1 MPSLS
6 SLIYM
11 ITGSFS
17 ALFIFLGTTILL
29 AKWMSPE
36 DLGILMAAEAFTTL
50 FSFFFDFGFK
60 NSILKCSSEN
70 RLESAIGNAIL
81 IKLAIVIPVIA
92 LTYLTAWLSHFEPR
106 MIEVIHYYTLAMILD
121 SFAKI
126 FGIVRRALGQFKMTA
141 AMNVTNRVLR
151 LVVIFIVLVLC
162 KGSMLFLVQMFA
174 VSSLIKL
181 ILATVTTLR
190 LTGISVDLSSIKEM
204 FKDSFAYS
212 IYDVLEEAQGNIDRL
227 MLTYLMGTT
236 SVAFYSVPARLNRF
250 SQLIIQTVNRV
261 YLPSLHDLYVKVEKA
276 PSLALISPN
285 SEHISVSGLAD
296 DNILHSA
303 TNSEVDQA
311 LKDFLDK
318 VSFYSSLTGV
328 LIFLGIYFTAE
339 PILYWIFGETY
350 AESIPLVKWFG
361 LLTLIWFLSI
371 CPSMLMA
378 CESFHKRRI
387 AIVLCSTLLNIG
399 LGWYLIPKMGLI
411 AAIHATNIANFVA
424 LIAMLYFTRHR
435 IDVRMI
441 LLFCAVGGLVF
452 V

>member
-276 PSLALISPN
+276 PIT
-285 SEHISVSGLAD
+285 
-296 DNILHSA
+296 A

-339 PILYWIFGETY
+339 PVLYWVFGETY

>member
-1 MPSLS
+1 
-6 SLIYM
+6 M

-190 LTGISVDLSSIKEM
+190 LTGISLDLSSIKEM

-276 PSLALISPN
+276 PSA
-285 SEHISVSGLAD
+285 
-296 DNILHSA
+296 
-303 TNSEVDQA
+303 DQA

-318 VSFYSSLTGV
+318 VSFYSSLTGA
-328 LIFLGIYFTAE
+328 LIFLGIYFAAE
-339 PILYWIFGETY
+339 PVLYWIFGETY

-435 IDVRMI
+435 IDVRLI

>member
-174 VSSLIKL
+174 MSSLIKL

-276 PSLALISPN
+276 PIT
-285 SEHISVSGLAD
+285 
-296 DNILHSA
+296 A

-318 VSFYSSLTGV
+318 VSFYSSLTGA
-328 LIFLGIYFTAE
+328 LIFLGIYFAAE
-339 PILYWIFGETY
+339 PVLYWIFGETY

>member
-1 MPSLS
+1 
-6 SLIYM
+6 M

-92 LTYLTAWLSHFEPR
+92 LTYLTAWISHFEPR

-190 LTGISVDLSSIKEM
+190 LTGISLDLSSIKEM

-276 PSLALISPN
+276 PS
-285 SEHISVSGLAD
+285 
-296 DNILHSA
+296 
-303 TNSEVDQA
+303 VDQA

-318 VSFYSSLTGV
+318 VSFYSSLTGA
-328 LIFLGIYFTAE
+328 LIFLGIYFAAE
-339 PILYWIFGETY
+339 PALYWIFGETY

-411 AAIHATNIANFVA
+411 AAIHATNVANFVA

-441 LLFCAVGGLVF
+441 LLFCAVGILVF

>member
-276 PSLALISPN
+276 PIT
-285 SEHISVSGLAD
+285 
-296 DNILHSA
+296 A

-318 VSFYSSLTGV
+318 VSFYSSLTGA
-328 LIFLGIYFTAE
+328 LIFLGIYFAAE
-339 PILYWIFGETY
+339 PVLYWVFGETY

>member
-1 MPSLS
+1 
-6 SLIYM
+6 M

-276 PSLALISPN
+276 PS
-285 SEHISVSGLAD
+285 AD
-296 DNILHSA
+296 R
-303 TNSEVDQA
+303 A

-318 VSFYSSLTGV
+318 VSLYSSLTGA

-339 PILYWIFGETY
+339 LVLYWIFGETY

>member
-1 MPSLS
+1 
-6 SLIYM
+6 
-11 ITGSFS
+11 
-17 ALFIFLGTTILL
+17 
-29 AKWMSPE
+29 
-36 DLGILMAAEAFTTL
+36 
-50 FSFFFDFGFK
+50 
-60 NSILKCSSEN
+60 
-70 RLESAIGNAIL
+70 
-81 IKLAIVIPVIA
+81 
-92 LTYLTAWLSHFEPR
+92 
-106 MIEVIHYYTLAMILD
+106 
-121 SFAKI
+121 
-126 FGIVRRALGQFKMTA
+126 
-141 AMNVTNRVLR
+141 
-151 LVVIFIVLVLC
+151 
-162 KGSMLFLVQMFA
+162 MLFLVQMFA

-261 YLPSLHDLYVKVEKA
+261 YLPSLHDLYVTVEKA
-276 PSLALISPN
+276 PSAAMN
-285 SEHISVSGLAD
+285 SEP
-296 DNILHSA
+296 
-303 TNSEVDQA
+303 DQA

-318 VSFYSSLTGV
+318 VSFYSSLTGA
-328 LIFLGIYFTAE
+328 LIFLGIYFAAE
-339 PILYWIFGETY
+339 PVLYWIFGETY

-452 V
+452 IEF

>member
-1 MPSLS
+1 
-6 SLIYM
+6 M

-261 YLPSLHDLYVKVEKA
+261 YLPSLHDLYVTVEKA
-276 PSLALISPN
+276 PSA
-285 SEHISVSGLAD
+285 
-296 DNILHSA
+296 A
-303 TNSEVDQA
+303 TNSDADRA

-318 VSFYSSLTGV
+318 VSFYSSLTGA
-328 LIFLGIYFTAE
+328 LIFLGIYFAAE
-339 PILYWIFGETY
+339 PVLYWIFGETY

>member
-276 PSLALISPN
+276 PSA
-285 SEHISVSGLAD
+285 
-296 DNILHSA
+296 A
-303 TNSEVDQA
+303 TNSEPDKA

-318 VSFYSSLTGV
+318 VSFYSSLTGA

-339 PILYWIFGETY
+339 PVLYWIFGETY

-441 LLFCAVGGLVF
+441 LLFCVVGGLVF

>member
-261 YLPSLHDLYVKVEKA
+261 YLPSLHDLYVTVEKA
-276 PSLALISPN
+276 PSA
-285 SEHISVSGLAD
+285 
-296 DNILHSA
+296 A
-303 TNSEVDQA
+303 TNSDADRA

-318 VSFYSSLTGV
+318 VSFYSSLTGA
-328 LIFLGIYFTAE
+328 LIFLGIYFAAE
-339 PILYWIFGETY
+339 PVLYWIFGETY

>member
-190 LTGISVDLSSIKEM
+190 LTGISLDLSSIKEM

-276 PSLALISPN
+276 PIT
-285 SEHISVSGLAD
+285 
-296 DNILHSA
+296 A

-318 VSFYSSLTGV
+318 VSFYSSLTGA
-328 LIFLGIYFTAE
+328 LIFLGIYFAAE
-339 PILYWIFGETY
+339 PVLYWIFGETY

-387 AIVLCSTLLNIG
+387 AIVLFSTLLNIG

>member
-190 LTGISVDLSSIKEM
+190 LTGISLDLSSIKEM

-276 PSLALISPN
+276 PSA
-285 SEHISVSGLAD
+285 
-296 DNILHSA
+296 A
-303 TNSEVDQA
+303 TNSDVDRA

-318 VSFYSSLTGV
+318 VSFYSSLTGA
-328 LIFLGIYFTAE
+328 LIFLGIYFAAE
-339 PILYWIFGETY
+339 PVLYWIFGETY

-387 AIVLCSTLLNIG
+387 AIVLFSTLLNIG

-424 LIAMLYFTRHR
+424 LIARLYFTRHR

>member
-1 MPSLS
+1 
-6 SLIYM
+6 M

-174 VSSLIKL
+174 MSSLIKL

-276 PSLALISPN
+276 PIT
-285 SEHISVSGLAD
+285 
-296 DNILHSA
+296 A

-318 VSFYSSLTGV
+318 VSFYSSLTGA
-328 LIFLGIYFTAE
+328 LIFLGIYFAAE
-339 PILYWIFGETY
+339 PVLYWIFGETY

>member
-162 KGSMLFLVQMFA
+162 KGSMLFLVQTFA

-190 LTGISVDLSSIKEM
+190 LTGISLDLSSIKEM

-276 PSLALISPN
+276 PSA
-285 SEHISVSGLAD
+285 
-296 DNILHSA
+296 A
-303 TNSEVDQA
+303 TNSDVDRA

-318 VSFYSSLTGV
+318 VSFYSSLTGA
-328 LIFLGIYFTAE
+328 LIFLGIYFAAE
-339 PILYWIFGETY
+339 PVLYWIFGETY

-387 AIVLCSTLLNIG
+387 AIVLFSTLLNIG

>member
-190 LTGISVDLSSIKEM
+190 LTGISLDLSSIKEM

-276 PSLALISPN
+276 PSA
-285 SEHISVSGLAD
+285 
-296 DNILHSA
+296 A
-303 TNSEVDQA
+303 TNSDVDRA

-318 VSFYSSLTGV
+318 VSFYSSLTGA
-328 LIFLGIYFTAE
+328 LIFLGIYFAAE
-339 PILYWIFGETY
+339 PVLYWIFGETY

-387 AIVLCSTLLNIG
+387 AIVLFSTLLNIG

>member
-1 MPSLS
+1 
-6 SLIYM
+6 M

-261 YLPSLHDLYVKVEKA
+261 YLPSLHDLYVTVEKA
-276 PSLALISPN
+276 PSAAMN
-285 SEHISVSGLAD
+285 SEP
-296 DNILHSA
+296 
-303 TNSEVDQA
+303 DQA

-318 VSFYSSLTGV
+318 VSFYSSLTGA
-328 LIFLGIYFTAE
+328 LIFLGIYFAAE
-339 PILYWIFGETY
+339 PVLYWIFGETY

-441 LLFCAVGGLVF
+441 LLFCVVGGLVF

>member
-162 KGSMLFLVQMFA
+162 KGSMLLLVQMFA

-190 LTGISVDLSSIKEM
+190 LTGITVDLSSIKEM

-276 PSLALISPN
+276 PSA
-285 SEHISVSGLAD
+285 
-296 DNILHSA
+296 A
-303 TNSEVDQA
+303 TNSDVDRA

-318 VSFYSSLTGV
+318 VSFYSSLTGA
-328 LIFLGIYFTAE
+328 LIFLGIYFAAE
-339 PILYWIFGETY
+339 PVLYWIFGETY

-387 AIVLCSTLLNIG
+387 AIVLFSTLLNIG

>member
-261 YLPSLHDLYVKVEKA
+261 YLPSLHDLYVTVEKA
-276 PSLALISPN
+276 PSA
-285 SEHISVSGLAD
+285 
-296 DNILHSA
+296 A
-303 TNSEVDQA
+303 TNSDADRA

-318 VSFYSSLTGV
+318 VSFYSSLTGA

-339 PILYWIFGETY
+339 PILYWIFGEIY
-350 AESIPLVKWFG
+350 AESIPLVKGFG

-441 LLFCAVGGLVF
+441 LLFCVVGGLVF

>member
-1 MPSLS
+1 MPALS

-11 ITGSFS
+11 ILGSFS
-17 ALFIFLGTTILL
+17 ALFIFLATTILL

-36 DLGILMAAEAFTTL
+36 DLGILMAAEAFTTI

-81 IKLAIVIPVIA
+81 IKLSIVIPVVA
-92 LTYLTAWLSHFEPR
+92 LTYLTAYLSHFEAE
-106 MIEVIHYYTLAMILD
+106 MIEVIHYYTLVMILD

-141 AMNVTNRVLR
+141 AMNVTNRILR
-151 LVVIFIVLVLC
+151 LLVIFIVLVIC

-174 VSSLIKL
+174 LSSLIKL
-181 ILATVTTLR
+181 IIAALTTLR
-190 LTGISVDLSSIKEM
+190 LTGISIDLSRIKEM

-236 SVAFYSVPARLNRF
+236 AVAFYSVPARLNRF

-261 YLPSLHDLYVKVEKA
+261 YLPSLHDFYTAVENHSSITSEKN
-276 PSLALISPN
+276 LKNFISK
-285 SEHISVSGLAD
+285 L
-296 DNILHSA
+296 
-303 TNSEVDQA
+303 
-311 LKDFLDK
+311 
-318 VSFYSSLTGV
+318 SFYSSLTGT
-328 LIFLGIYFTAE
+328 LIFLGILLGAE
-339 PILYWIFGETY
+339 PVLMWIFGDVY
-350 AESIPLVKWFG
+350 ASSIPLVKWFG

-371 CPSMLMA
+371 APSMVMA
-378 CESFHKRRI
+378 CEAFHKRRI
-387 AIVLCSTLLNIG
+387 SIVFISTLLNI
-399 LGWYLIPKMGLI
+399 LLSLSLIPKLGLI

-424 LIAMLYFTRHR
+424 LLAMLYCTRHR
-435 IDVRMI
+435 INIKMI
-441 LLFCAVGGLVF
+441 LLFCAIGGLVF
-452 V
+452 I

>member
-1 MPSLS
+1 
-6 SLIYM
+6 M

-190 LTGISVDLSSIKEM
+190 LTGISLDLSSIKEM

-276 PSLALISPN
+276 PIT
-285 SEHISVSGLAD
+285 
-296 DNILHSA
+296 A

-318 VSFYSSLTGV
+318 VSFYSSLTGA
-328 LIFLGIYFTAE
+328 LIFLGIYFAAE
-339 PILYWIFGETY
+339 PVLYWIFGETY

-387 AIVLCSTLLNIG
+387 AIVLFSTLLNIG

>member
-276 PSLALISPN
+276 PS
-285 SEHISVSGLAD
+285 AD
-296 DNILHSA
+296 R
-303 TNSEVDQA
+303 A

-318 VSFYSSLTGV
+318 VSFYSSLTGA
-328 LIFLGIYFTAE
+328 LIFLGIYFAAE
-339 PILYWIFGETY
+339 PVLYWIFGETY